1 MGMLRP
7 ACRHTIDELLVA
19 AHRNDRDLD
28 LALLRVGVLAPAD
41 LDRIKT
47 VLTIDGVSLR
57 AAVNADGHCV
67 IEVWRAGESFA
78 HLHHNGEVDLLD
90 AVVTVVAA

>member
-7 ACRHTIDELLVA
+7 ACRHTIDELLAA
-19 AHRNDRDLD
+19 AHCNDRDLD

-47 VLTIDGVSLR
+47 VLTTAGVSLR
-57 AAVNADGHCV
+57 AAANAHGHCV
-67 IEVWRAGESFA
+67 IEVWRTGKPFA
-78 HLHHNGEVDLLD
+78 HLLHNGEVDLLD
-90 AVVTVVAA
+90 AVIAA